1 MAGVCV
7 WLKVMGPGV
16 GVPATT
22 SDCEAAL
29 ESFTELMVSVPAY
42 LSANDGSM
50 VV

>member
-7 WLKVMGPGV
+7 WLKVMAPGV
-16 GVPATT
+16 GEPATT
-22 SDCEAAL
+22 ADCEAAL

>member
-1 MAGVCV
+1 V
-7 WLKVMGPGV
+7 WLKVMAPGV

-22 SDCEAAL
+22 SDCEAARD
-29 ESFTELMVSVPAY
+29 SFTELIVSDPAY